1 MLLLEVVEHVPDVP
15 AFLKAVAPLVKPAAS
30 MILSTLNRTLKAYAL
45 AIVGAEY
52 ILRWIPIGTHQWERF
67 VKPEELRLPL
77 SARGPVPHR
86 HRGPDL
92 RSLRRRM
99 ALEHRHR
106 RELLRHGGLGL
117 TRELTMIFRQLFDST
132 SSTYTY
138 LLASR
143 HGGEA
148 LIIDP
153 VLERVDR
160 YIQLLRE
167 LDLRLVKA
175 IDTHLHADHIT
186 GLEALRER
194 TECITVMGEQTKAD
208 VVSIRVTDGDRVGIE
223 GLTIM
228 SSTRPATPTIPT
240 AISCPTACSP
250 ATRC

>member
-1 MLLLEVVEHVPDVP
+1 
-15 AFLKAVAPLVKPAAS
+15 
-30 MILSTLNRTLKAYAL
+30 
-45 AIVGAEY
+45 
-52 ILRWIPIGTHQWERF
+52 
-67 VKPEELRLPL
+67 
-77 SARGPVPHR
+77 
-86 HRGPDL
+86 
-92 RSLRRRM
+92 
-99 ALEHRHR
+99 
-106 RELLRHGGLGL
+106 
-117 TRELTMIFRQLFDST
+117 MIFRQLFDST

-175 IDTHLHADHIT
+175 FDTHLHADHIT

-194 TECITVMGEQTKAD
+194 TECLTIMGEQTKAD

-223 GLTIM
+223 GLSLDVVYTPGHTDDSYSYLLPDRVFTGDTLLIRGTGRTDFQNGDPRAQYESLFGRLLKLPDETLVYPAHDYKGDTVSTIGEEIGRA
-228 SSTRPATPTIPT
+228 SWRE
-240 AISCPTACSP
+240 
-250 ATRC
+250 RV